1 MLQFFATMFPVE
13 LVANVVSNVLS
24 YFHIMGGCTMH
35 LREIASLVEGV
46 VHNGSEV
53 CFTLIAH
60 HHLTA
65 EQASAPASW

>member
-1 MLQFFATMFPVE
+1 
-13 LVANVVSNVLS
+13 
-24 YFHIMGGCTMH
+24 MH